1 MATSAYHVIPKEKEN
16 LIFGPNCIFK
26 HTCMNKQ
33 TKLTKQGN
41 YNFFA
46 EILYSYLRYLDRL
59 LDAFFFRSL
68 QCYQSFMRNQGS
80 KIELQKK
87 YMHKAL

>member
-1 MATSAYHVIPKEKEN
+1 MATSAYHVISKEKEN

-33 TKLTKQGN
+33 TKLTKLGN

-59 LDAFFFRSL
+59 LDAFFFSL
-68 QCYQSFMRNQGS
+68 AAMLSEFHEKPR
-80 KIELQKK
+80 KK
-87 YMHKAL
+87 D